1 MKRFLKFKLNNQLFG
16 EGDGNSETK
25 GNPSQNTQQP
35 NNGTIDY
42 SKIEEIINKRSS
54 STADSVLKGYLK
66 EQGLTGD
73 ELTQAVKDFKN
84 QKEEQAKQA
93 KQEQE
98 KIKLENQQL
107 KAQILNAS
115 IDSKLTSISAE
126 EGIKTEKVPFLL
138 KLVDRTSLSN
148 EKGEINEEKCK
159 EAINNVLKAFPDFKS
174 SNQNNGFQQIGGA
187 GNQQRQSSTD
197 EQLDAIFGIKK
208 K

>member
-1 MKRFLKFKLNNQLFG
+1 MKKFFKFKLNNQLFG
-16 EGDGNSETK
+16 EGDGNSEPN
-25 GNPSQNTQQP
+25 GNNNQNTQQS

-98 KIKLENQQL
+98 KIKLENYTFMICL
-107 KAQILNAS
+107 FVCYI
-115 IDSKLTSISAE
+115 
-126 EGIKTEKVPFLL
+126 
-138 KLVDRTSLSN
+138 
-148 EKGEINEEKCK
+148 
-159 EAINNVLKAFPDFKS
+159 KS
-174 SNQNNGFQQIGGA
+174 SHLH
-187 GNQQRQSSTD
+187 S
-197 EQLDAIFGIKK
+197 
-208 K
+208 